1 MLFFHDVTGPESSLV
16 PWGELQPPLHSQI
29 SGFVEG
35 VQARTYKPLLARPR
49 CEGLEARIEHF
60 VRRGRIEPPQGP
72 GLPGDWAGEPPEG
85 KRGSTGAPEQLP
97 KRICMDPE

>member
-1 MLFFHDVTGPESSLV
+1 M
-16 PWGELQPPLHSQI
+16 PWGELQPPLHNQI

-60 VRRGRIEPPQGP
+60 VRRGRIDPPQGP
-72 GLPGDWAGEPPEG
+72 QWAGEPPEG
-85 KRGSTGAPEQLP
+85 KRGSTGVPEQLP
-97 KRICMDPE
+97 KRVCMDTE